1 MPLVSS
7 VLASMFMPVPG
18 CKTLITSRP
27 ITSAALETTSKYS
40 ARPPVLPTFFMSSM
54 PSMPAMPTTTV
65 QKMIASPVLG

>member
-7 VLASMFMPVPG
+7 VLASMFMPVPC

-27 ITSAALETTSKYS
+27 ITSATLETTSKYSS
-40 ARPPVLPTFFMSSM
+40 ARPPVLPTFFMT
-54 PSMPAMPTTTV
+54 SMPAMPTTTV